1 MVPSELGWPLP
12 VSMFSVERH
21 SECDAKFSTSRSC
34 SSSPSLCQARA
45 SCARTR
51 KAIIAH
57 ISELG
62 IATHYVHPNSIPDIV
77 RQISEHSA
85 PTLSNLSSLVA
96 SYSPPLPSEST
107 APSSKKSPDGHTP
120 ITGEIRTF
128 LDYAFSHDSLSQIY
142 KVVKESAEN
151 EQLSA
156 ELRQWAGEQKAIL
169 DAKSPSGMAVAL
181 ESYKRAKAAKRLDN
195 TLLNDMAMATAF
207 SVSHGSA

>member
-1 MVPSELGWPLP
+1 MQSE
-12 VSMFSVERH
+12 V
-21 SECDAKFSTSRSC
+21 AY
-34 SSSPSLCQARA
+34 A
-45 SCARTR
+45 
-51 KAIIAH
+51 
-57 ISELG
+57 SELG
-62 IATHYVHPNSIPDIV
+62 IATHYVHPTSIPDIV

-85 PTLSNLSSLVA
+85 PTLTNLSSLVA
-96 SYSPPLPSEST
+96 SYSPPLPADSI

-151 EQLSA
+151 DQLSA

-181 ESYKRAKAAKRLDN
+181 ESFKRAKAAKRLDS

-207 SVSHGSA
+207 SVSDQLAMGRFVWLAPSSWSPSPQIPLSAGQEELFFGLSFRFV